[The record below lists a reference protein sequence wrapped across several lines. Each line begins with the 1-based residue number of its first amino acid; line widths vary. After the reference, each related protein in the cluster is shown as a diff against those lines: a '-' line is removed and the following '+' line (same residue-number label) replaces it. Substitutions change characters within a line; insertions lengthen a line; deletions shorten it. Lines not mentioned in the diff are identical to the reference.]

1 MSLLSACL
9 PLCLSEL
16 SANKTSEIN
25 KCLWICVLSASMN
38 LYPNSNWNPKPN
50 LEPAHSVGSAN
61 QIKYNTNIYLP
72 WQNTVRKGKHRW
84 KVERVTK
91 RRRVWRNEHECIS
104 QIHLR
109 ALSYLSL
116 HARFAVRC
124 VDTAA
129 FNLFWTHQ
137 RSTRRNVNEPAAL
150 CFTCCM
156 STSSRGCK

>member
-1 MSLLSACL
+1 
-9 PLCLSEL
+9 
-16 SANKTSEIN
+16 
-25 KCLWICVLSASMN
+25 MN

-72 WQNTVRKGKHRW
+72 WQNTVRKGKQM
-84 KVERVTK
+84 EREIERGTK
-91 RRRVWRNEHECIS
+91 TRRVLRNEHECIS

-109 ALSYLSL
+109 AQSYLSL

-137 RSTRRNVNEPAAL
+137 RSTRRNVNEPGAL
-150 CFTCCM
+150 CFTWSM